1 LTFFLRKVSNLK
13 KNNFFF
19 KVLVNF
25 NLLNN
30 QIKLQ
35 QMSFK
40 FKYIK
45 FKRLWVG
52 AVSTAICFL
61 LSTQV
66 SFSQKTQI
74 SFKDLSHFKDP
85 GKSWSV
91 AGKVNTKPEEQNTFA
106 ISKGTGILVNL
117 PNKRISDNDLHTVEE
132 FGDMD
137 LELDYMVSKGSNSG
151 IYFMGQYELQL
162 KDSWGTQLITSGENG
177 GIYERWDESKREGQ
191 KGYQGYAP
199 RQNVSKG
206 PGLWQHLVVSFQ
218 APRFDSEGKKIE
230 NAKFIKVELN
240 RVTIQ
245 ENVELFGPTRGGRS
259 DAEKAKGPIRIQGDH
274 GAVAFRNMA
283 IISYDKPRPELKNL
297 EYAVYEGKFS
307 DLSSYDSLPP
317 EFEGPLVI
325 LSSNLKTKSNQF
337 LVRYTGNMEVKET
350 GEYNFNLK
358 VPGGLGIMRINGK
371 EVISPGEQEGKG
383 SVQLKKGMVP
393 LELIYS
399 KFQDWVEPGLEL
411 TIEGP
416 GIREYFVSDGEG
428 TFEEPV
434 DPILVEATENTLLR
448 SFMDL
453 PVNQKSGG
461 YRVTHS
467 VNVGSPL
474 NVHYTYDMDY
484 GNLVQV
490 WRGGF
495 LDVTPM
501 WYSRG
506 DGSSRPRGAVQ
517 YFGVPSLTLSRL
529 DKTNTTWAT
538 DTIGSG
544 YRQLGY
550 QLDAQELPTF
560 IYTVHKAQVQ
570 DAIRP
575 LENGHGIRRTINI
588 QNPGENLY
596 ARLAQGEK
604 IEMVSRDLYLI
615 GDKAFYLRL
624 DNAGGSK
631 PMVRDVG
638 GMQELIVNVQNQ
650 LIYSILF

>member
-1 LTFFLRKVSNLK
+1 MNLK
-13 KNNFFF
+13 LKIIT
-19 KVLVNF
+19 L
-25 NLLNN
+25 
-30 QIKLQ
+30 
-35 QMSFK
+35 
-40 FKYIK
+40 
-45 FKRLWVG
+45 KRILAR
-52 AVSTAICFL
+52 AVSIAVCFL

-66 SFSQKTQI
+66 SFAQTTQI
-74 SFKDLSHFKDP
+74 SFKDLSNFKDP
-85 GKSWSV
+85 GKSWSI
-91 AGKVNTKPEEQNTFA
+91 AGDVEANLEEQNTFNV
-106 ISKGTGILVNL
+106 SRGSGILVNQ
-117 PNKRISDNDLHTVEE
+117 PDKRTAGSDLYTIEE
-132 FGDMD
+132 YGDMD
-137 LELDYMVSKGSNSG
+137 LELDYMVAKESNSG
-151 IYFMGQYELQL
+151 IYFLGQYELQL

-177 GIYERWDESKREGQ
+177 GIYERWDESRPEGQ

-218 APRFDSEGKKIE
+218 APRFDPEGQKIE
-230 NAKFIKVELN
+230 NAKFLKVELN
-240 RVTIQ
+240 GVTIQ
-245 ENVELFGPTRGGRS
+245 EDVELFGPTRGAMS
-259 DAEKAKGPIRIQGDH
+259 EEEKATGPIRIQGDH
-274 GAVAFRNMA
+274 GAVAFRNME
-283 IISYDKPRPELKNL
+283 ITSYDKPRPELKNL
-297 EYAVYEGKFS
+297 EYSVYEGKFS
-307 DLSSYDSLPP
+307 ELSSYDSLPP
-317 EFEGPLVI
+317 EFEGPLLI

-337 LVRYTGNMEVKET
+337 LVRYTGDLEVKET
-350 GEYNFNLK
+350 GEYDFNLQ

-371 EVISPGEQEGKG
+371 EVISPGEQKAKG

-399 KFQDWVEPGLEL
+399 KFQDWVEPGLGL
-411 TIEGP
+411 TIAGP
-416 GIREYFVSDGEG
+416 GIREYLVSDGEG
-428 TFEEPV
+428 NFEEPV

-453 PVNQKSGG
+453 PVNQKPGG

-484 GNLVQV
+484 GNPVQV

-495 LDVTPM
+495 LDATPM

-506 DGSSRPRGAVQ
+506 DGSSRPRGTVQ
-517 YFGVPSLTLSRL
+517 HFGVPSLTLSKL

-560 IYTVHKAQVQ
+560 IYTVHKARIQ

-575 LENGHGIRRTINI
+575 LENGQGIRRTINI

-596 ARLAQGEK
+596 ARLAQAKEIK
-604 IEMVSRDLYLI
+604 LISKNLYLI
-615 GDKAFYLRL
+615 GDKSYYLRVE
-624 DNAGGSK
+624 NTSGAK
-631 PMVRDVG
+631 PIVRNIEG
-638 GMQELIVNVQNQ
+638 NQEL
-650 LIYSILF
+650 LISVHDKLVYSILF